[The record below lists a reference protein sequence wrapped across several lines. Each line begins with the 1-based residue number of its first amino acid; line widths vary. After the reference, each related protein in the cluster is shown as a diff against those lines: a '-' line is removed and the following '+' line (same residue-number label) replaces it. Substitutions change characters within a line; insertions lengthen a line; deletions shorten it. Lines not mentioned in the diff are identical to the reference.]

1 MEALREQVKSKARF
15 IVFGAAVATAA
26 MLATV
31 LSQKE
36 IVHSDTGQ
44 NIVMP
49 TQLKTIHAE
58 ATLVCQEGAEVT
70 LGSQLAGQV
79 RHVYV
84 KEGDTVHAGELL
96 IDLESS
102 EEQAELAEAEARV
115 VQGDAQQRYQNARL
129 DRAKQLSS
137 AGTVSRDQFDHV
149 QYDADEANSEVGI
162 TRGVM
167 ARLTAQLRKTRINA
181 PFDGVVVRRLVN
193 DQEAVNPG
201 SPVLRIADLTR
212 TLVEAQVDELDAPR
226 IQMGAK
232 TLIGIEGYPDQSFP
246 GEVVYIAPE
255 LGPRTELSNDPA
267 QPDRSEVLQ
276 VRIKMLGPT
285 PFKLRQRLEVAIQAD
300 PDPIAKN
307 LPLLDQSA
315 IH

>member
-1 MEALREQVKSKARF
+1 LEALREQVKSKARF

>member
-1 MEALREQVKSKARF
+1 VKSKARF

>member
-285 PFKLRQRLEVAIQAD
+285 PFKLRQRLEVAIQAN

>member
-267 QPDRSEVLQ
+267 A
-276 VRIKMLGPT
+276 T
-285 PFKLRQRLEVAIQAD
+285 
-300 PDPIAKN
+300 
-307 LPLLDQSA
+307 
-315 IH
+315 